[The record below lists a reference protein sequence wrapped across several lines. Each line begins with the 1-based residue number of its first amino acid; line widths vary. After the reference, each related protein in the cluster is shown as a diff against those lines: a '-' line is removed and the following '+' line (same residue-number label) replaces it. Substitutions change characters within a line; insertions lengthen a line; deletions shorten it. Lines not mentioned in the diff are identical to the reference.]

1 QPDRTRAALPQS
13 PRAVPAASR
22 ALIAAPRQ
30 GRQQDFARLPKA
42 HLRLTKRYSVRWFAL
57 LTQQWRGGERGN
69 E

>member
-1 QPDRTRAALPQS
+1 PDRTRAALPQS

-42 HLRLTKRYSVRWFAL
+42 HSTSNSSPASATTGQLGL
-57 LTQQWRGGERGN
+57 LM
-69 E
+69 